1 MKSIKTFEQFVSSM
15 NEDTIKAGPESEVEF
30 GDVIT
35 KDGVEISSEELLGLA
50 ISSETEGEFKDKLY
64 DKFGQDAF
72 SEEDMSKAVAMYNDY
87 QAEQKEKEKEAEKE
101 AEGAEG
107 GDAEDPLAGL

>member
-15 NEDTIKAGPESEVEF
+15 NEDTIKAGSESDVEF
-30 GDVIT
+30 ADVIT

-64 DKFGQDAF
+64 DKYGQNAF
-72 SEEDMSKAVAMYNDY
+72 AEEDMSKAVAMYNDY
-87 QAEQKEKEKEAEKE
+87 QAEQKEKELEAEKE
-101 AEGAEG
+101 AEG
-107 GDAEDPLAGL
+107 GDAEDPLADL